1 MDLRSI
7 VQTYITHIR
16 PQVNEELEWWRGQ
29 PTLGEALRCAAYATN
44 SKGKRYSHQRR
55 LKKATL
61 DAVYAVLLA
70 NEQRIAH
77 CRDFDKLYTLLA
89 EVLAPVQAMDELYVY
104 DAAVRIGAKL
114 GKLPGKVY
122 LRAGTREGAEALGLN
137 PNARAL
143 EVTQLPVELQQLE
156 PYEIEDLLCIFRGG
170 LLNVRAGT
178 AI

>member
-7 VQTYITHIR
+7 VQTYMTHIR
-16 PQVNEELEWWRGQ
+16 PQVNEELDWWRGQ
-29 PTLGEALRCAAYATN
+29 PTLKEALRFAAYAIN

-61 DAVYAVLLA
+61 DEAYAILLA

-77 CRDFDKLYTLLA
+77 CRDFDKLYTLLG
-89 EVLAPVQAMDELYVY
+89 EVLAPVQGMDELYVY
-104 DAAVRIGAKL
+104 DTAVRIGARL
-114 GKLPGKVY
+114 GKLPEKVY
-122 LRAGTREGAEALGLN
+122 LRPGTREGAEALGFD
-137 PNARAL
+137 PNALAL
-143 EVTQLPVELQQLE
+143 KVAQMPPELQQLE
-156 PYEIEDLLCIFRGG
+156 PYEIEDLLCILRGG